1 MALST
6 EVVPDQAKTEAVE
19 AHVIWMTT
27 GLSCDGDSV
36 AMTSAVNP
44 SLEDIITQAI
54 PGMPKVI
61 VHNPVL
67 AYENGPEFIEWWWRA
82 ERGEIDPFVLCV
94 EGSVPNEDLSGEGYW
109 AAIGDDPET
118 GQPITTNEWID
129 RLAPKAAAVVA
140 IGTCATYGGIPAM
153 KNNPTGAMGVA
164 DYLGWSWKS
173 KAGLPIVNI
182 PGCPAQPDNMTE
194 VLLYLAL
201 HLAGRAPVPDLDEQL
216 RPRWLFGRTVR
227 EGCNRAGFVEQ
238 GNFATEYGDDP
249 RCLVKLGCKGPVVKC
264 NVPVRGWGGRVR
276 RLPERRRHLHGVH
289 DARLPRQVH
298 AVHGPGPVRQRGR
311 ELRAVLDRAGHQVLP
326 QPQHQEQ
333 VRQGAGVAQAL
344 AAPAHRLPAAQL
356 LVGPRASEGG
366 REMATVETPRGDQKV
381 MVKEMSWDPITR
393 IVGSLGIHTE
403 IDFENREVLMLQH
416 LDDLPGLRHLHEGDR
431 SPRRP
436 LHHQPHLRHLR
447 RQPLHVLVPESEHGV
462 WREAAAPR

>member
-67 AYENGPEFIEWWWRA
+67 AYENGPEFIEGWWRA

-164 DYLGWSWKS
+164 DHLGWNWKS

-264 NVPVRGWGGRVR
+264 NVPVRGWVDGYGGCPNVGGICMACTM
-276 RLPERRRHLHGVH
+276 PGFPDKFMPFMDPDPYGNAAANFERFSI
-289 DARLPRQVH
+289 
-298 AVHGPGPVRQRGR
+298 GPV
-311 ELRAVLDRAGHQVLP
+311 
-326 QPQHQEQ
+326 
-333 VRQGAGVAQAL
+333 
-344 AAPAHRLPAAQL
+344 
-356 LVGPRASEGG
+356 
-366 REMATVETPRGDQKV
+366 
-381 MVKEMSWDPITR
+381 VKYFR
-393 IVGSLGIHTE
+393 
-403 IDFENREVLMLQH
+403 NRNIKNKFDKE
-416 LDDLPGLRHLHEGDR
+416 PEWRKR
-431 SPRRP
+431 SPR
-436 LHHQPHLRHLR
+436 LLTGYQPRNY
-447 RQPLHVLVPESEHGV
+447 S
-462 WREAAAPR
+462 